1 MLVAIAGWY
10 YVTSATTLP
19 LVNSFW
25 TGEIAPLALVQLPK
39 AVLKSVVHDFLL
51 AEVQRLGLSRGSAS
65 PDYIMTHG
73 WSMGIMLIV
82 PALLLT
88 AVLLLAP
95 RVPHRRLLIGILLG
109 AAAFDAAVTWWF
121 DSTLSFKLFNG
132 SFF

>member
-1 MLVAIAGWY
+1 MALAGWY

-19 LVNSFW
+19 FVNSFW
-25 TGEIAPLALVQLPK
+25 SGEIAPLALVQLPK
-39 AVLKSVVHDFLL
+39 AVIKSLVHDFLL
-51 AEVQRLGLSRGSAS
+51 SEVQRLGLSRGSAS

-73 WSMGIMLIV
+73 WAMGIMLAV

-95 RVPHRRLLIGILLG
+95 RVPYRRVLIGILLS

-121 DSTLSFKLFNG
+121 DSTFSLKLFNG
-132 SFF
+132 SYF